1 MKILLQNTITPSYRE
16 TRAILQECMLT
27 DIPFNYVGDND
38 LGKYQSDLKQGDT
51 MAVGSVEFVRK
62 AFSLAGKKEP
72 NIVPYPAVLS
82 DYLYREIQVTDLL
95 GIVGNRVF
103 VKPTELKKFNGF
115 VYNNSRKLSDY
126 DDHDRDQLLI
136 LIRQPIYT
144 KFYVSEVVEFLS
156 EHRFYVDG
164 NCVILGSARY
174 DPNDGDAPEPDMAIV
189 KEMISRFNRKTPY
202 ALDVGVLKNG
212 TTALV
217 EVNDAWAIGLYGSAL
232 STRDYLNF
240 LWTRWQDIFKSS

>member
-16 TRAILQECMLT
+16 TRAILQECMLN
-27 DIPFNYVGDND
+27 DIPVKHVGIND
-38 LGKYQSDLKQGDT
+38 LEEYQSDLKQGDT

-62 AFSLAGKKEP
+62 AFLLAGKWEP
-72 NIVPYPAVLS
+72 DVVPYPAELTGYLHRSVL
-82 DYLYREIQVTDLL
+82 VTNLL

-126 DDHDRDQLLI
+126 DDHDQDQLLI
-136 LIRQPIYT
+136 LIRQPIDT

-156 EHRFYVDG
+156 EYRYYVDS
-164 NCVILGSARY
+164 NSNILGSARY
-174 DPNDGDAPEPDMAIV
+174 DPNEEDAPEPDLAIV
-189 KEMISRFNRKTPY
+189 KEMIARLDRKTPY

-217 EVNDAWAIGLYGSAL
+217 ELNDAWAIGLYGKAL
-232 STRDYLNF
+232 STKDYLNF
-240 LWTRWQDIFKSS
+240 LWMRWQDIFKSS